1 MLTMI
6 DHLLQVCYQFRGQS
20 QLADLN
26 LIGWQWLV
34 PNNTADILSNALAV
48 FITLAAKSSFN
59 MARRCVFFINEKF
72 PNRIATE
79 VMDAVRESHSQ
90 EGLFWRLCKLLFR
103 GIATGLI
110 QLSATGLN
118 PRHCSF
124 RVPSMQAIRD
134 TWDNFKKRLQ
144 EQPWA
149 LLLAFSMASLYIGAI
164 TIGIFSA
171 FLASNAIALSDHH
184 PGCGIFYPN
193 DTGLISTPY
202 GSTWL
207 KYFHG
212 LESESGEY
220 ARRCYNGTGLADD
233 CNSFYEPSIQ
243 FSVKHNDTCPFKSEF
258 GPALLWRPAKC
269 FHPKYWLCGVRN
281 DRN

>member
-1 MLTMI
+1 
-6 DHLLQVCYQFRGQS
+6 
-20 QLADLN
+20 
-26 LIGWQWLV
+26 
-34 PNNTADILSNALAV
+34 
-48 FITLAAKSSFN
+48 
-59 MARRCVFFINEKF
+59 
-72 PNRIATE
+72 
-79 VMDAVRESHSQ
+79 
-90 EGLFWRLCKLLFR
+90 
-103 GIATGLI
+103 
-110 QLSATGLN
+110 
-118 PRHCSF
+118 
-124 RVPSMQAIRD
+124 MQAIRD
-134 TWDNFKKRLQ
+134 TWDNFKNRLQ

-149 LLLAFSMASLYIGAI
+149 LFLAFSMASLYVGAI
-164 TIGIFSA
+164 IIGIFSA

-193 DTGLISTPY
+193 DTGLIYTPY

-258 GPALLWRPAKC
+258 GPLC
-269 FHPKYWLCGVRN
+269 FGGPSSAFTLSTGYLGPETTQS
-281 DRN
+281 